1 MEKSII
7 PSHLK
12 SIVSCTALAQGG
24 KKEWE
29 FAYSKF
35 NTSNSATEKDD
46 MLEAMSCSGQ
56 AWILKRFKIKIMC
69 GNLVL
74 LAYHAFLFVL

>member
-7 PSHLK
+7 PTHLK
-12 SIVSCTALAQGG
+12 SIVSCTAVEHGG

-29 FAYSKF
+29 FAYSRF

-46 MLEAMSCSGQ
+46 MLEAMSCTSQ
-56 AWILKRFKIKIMC
+56 AWILKRFKIK
-69 GNLVL
+69 
-74 LAYHAFLFVL
+74 